1 MSWEYYQLGKK
12 SQRTSLL
19 EDYPSMPSEARWIEM
34 GGVFFQAQALLVT
47 QQGYPEALPR
57 QVGP

>member
-34 GGVFFQAQALLVT
+34 GGSSSRPRPFW
-47 QQGYPEALPR
+47 LPNKATLR
-57 QVGP
+57 PYLGR